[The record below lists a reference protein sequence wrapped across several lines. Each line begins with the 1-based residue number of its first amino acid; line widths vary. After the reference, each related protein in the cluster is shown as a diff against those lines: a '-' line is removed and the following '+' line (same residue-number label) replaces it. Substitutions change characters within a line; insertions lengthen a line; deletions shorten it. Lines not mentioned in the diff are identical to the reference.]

1 MSIKRKKDMIT
12 TSSMVTINK
21 VLRLGPVTT
30 YTADKVSLFI
40 KVNGVQKRYDAMNV
54 VNSSGTSTGLV
65 SFVNI
70 PLPVDGNY
78 SFYITGDSSDDLDIS
93 GTQLSVLAT
102 GFVKKITSTNVLMA

>member
-1 MSIKRKKDMIT
+1 MIT
-12 TSSMVTINK
+12 TSSTVTINK

-30 YTADKVSLFI
+30 YNVDKISLFI
-40 KVNGVQKRYDAMNV
+40 KVNGVQTRYNATSV
-54 VNSSGTSTGLV
+54 VNSSSTSTGLV
-65 SFVNI
+65 SFVDI